1 MSEMQQKYLRSME
14 MKRRSFIKVAGLL
27 YAYSL
32 FAKCGAFAAAMPA
45 RVIEAVRG
53 GFYPGKIKRP
63 DLKAIA
69 KQGEWKG

>member
-1 MSEMQQKYLRSME
+1 MSQMQQKNLRGVE
-14 MKRRSFIKVAGLL
+14 MKRRDFIKMAGAL

-32 FAKCGAFAAAMPA
+32 IAKCGAFAMAAPK

-53 GFYPGKIKRP
+53 GFYPGRIKKLDFR
-63 DLKAIA
+63 AIA